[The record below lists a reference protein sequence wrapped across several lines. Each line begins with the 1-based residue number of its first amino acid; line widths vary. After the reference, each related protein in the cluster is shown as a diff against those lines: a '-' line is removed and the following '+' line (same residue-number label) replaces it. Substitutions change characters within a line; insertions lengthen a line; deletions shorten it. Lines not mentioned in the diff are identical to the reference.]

1 MSLEQDIKNYNDN
14 IGDLGDY
21 DCPICKNKGYIA
33 EEYKNEL
40 SLRQCECMK
49 IRNAKILLRKSGMQ
63 RMTEKFRFDNF
74 TTNEQWQEYI
84 KQKAQEYL
92 EQESWFFIG
101 GQIGSGKTHLCSA
114 IVGEMINNGVE
125 TIYMLWRDSIVNLK
139 SNANTEEYND
149 LIYTYKHAKAL
160 YIDDFFKSQSPTVA
174 DLNIAFEI
182 INYRYLHDLTTI
194 ISSEYTIDELSRFD
208 EAISSRI
215 IEKAENYLLA
225 IGKDEKKNIRLKG
238 E

>member
-21 DCPICKNKGYIA
+21 DCPVCKNKGYIA

-63 RMTEKFRFDNF
+63 RMIEKFRFDNF
-74 TTNEQWQEYI
+74 TTKEQWQEYI
-84 KQKAQEYL
+84 KQKALEYL
-92 EQESWFFIG
+92 KQKSWFFIG

-114 IVGEMINNGVE
+114 IVGNMINNGVE

-149 LIYTYKHAKAL
+149 LMYTYKHAQAL